1 MRIRQIVFAAAEL
14 KAGAAQLG
22 ALLGMDAPY
31 RDPGVAEFGLDNAVF
46 VFGDQ
51 FVEIV
56 SPTRSGTTA
65 GRLIERR
72 GDCGYMLILQT
83 DDFDRELARFERLGV
98 RRVWA
103 KDLDDIRATHLHPKD
118 IGGAIVSID
127 QPTPPASWR
136 WGGPDWKLQTG
147 RAAQQRVVGIS
158 IGADD
163 PVAMAARWA
172 QVLGLGAPAALGATQ
187 RLLLDGGWVDFEHAG
202 ARGEGI
208 VGYTLAVADLP
219 QVLQRARGV
228 EAAGVRQ
235 QRHAVR
241 HAHRTARAVA
251 AAVQRPQTSR
261 ATSTTRCSLRHWSS
275 CDSAL
280 PWCVL
285 EKPHCGDRHRS
296 SSGTNFAASSMRRFR
311 SSFDSSSP
319 SLVVTSPS
327 TTFLPLGRARKG
339 SKPPARTLS
348 NSMK

>member
-1 MRIRQIVFAAAEL
+1 
-14 KAGAAQLG
+14 
-22 ALLGMDAPY
+22 
-31 RDPGVAEFGLDNAVF
+31 VAEFGLDNAVF

-136 WGGPDWKLQTG
+136 WGGPDWTLQSG

-163 PVAMAARWA
+163 PAAMAARWS
-172 QVLGLGAPAALGATQ
+172 QVLGLGAPAAHGATH
-187 RLLLDGGWVDFEHAG
+187 RLLLDGGWIDFEPAD
-202 ARGEGI
+202 ARGNGI
-208 VGYTLAVADLP
+208 VGYTLAVPDRGA
-219 QVLQRARGV
+219 VLARARELGLAV
-228 EAAGVRQ
+228 AF
-235 QRHAVR
+235 HAV
-241 HAHRTARAVA
+241 TLFG
-251 AAVQRPQTSR
+251 
-261 ATSTTRCSLRHWSS
+261 TRVELR
-275 CDSAL
+275 DL
-280 PWCVL
+280 
-285 EKPHCGDRHRS
+285 
-296 SSGTNFAASSMRRFR
+296 
-311 SSFDSSSP
+311 
-319 SLVVTSPS
+319 
-327 TTFLPLGRARKG
+327 
-339 SKPPARTLS
+339 
-348 NSMK
+348 